1 MFASIIRHS
10 GAARKTICDLNPALN
25 ASESQRPDVPIP
37 SECLQNSQHIFH
49 MRARTIRINT
59 GTRQGST
66 TCMRHERNSFRSNL
80 YPRIKQKLTVAA
92 KPTTQ
97 RTRPSKAHMCRFV
110 LSYHMRGNFMPS
122 IYAPY
127 YEFKMSKALLGG
139 RKIRMKPR

>member
-1 MFASIIRHS
+1 
-10 GAARKTICDLNPALN
+10 
-25 ASESQRPDVPIP
+25 
-37 SECLQNSQHIFH
+37 

-66 TCMRHERNSFRSNL
+66 ACMRHKRNRSGSNL
-80 YPRIKQKLTVAA
+80 YPRIKPKPTVAA

-97 RTRPSKAHMCRFV
+97 RTLPSKAHMCRFA
-110 LSYHMRGNFMPS
+110 LSYYMQGSFMPS

-127 YEFKMSKALLGG
+127 YEFKMSKALPGG